1 LEPGRPGVL
10 KTDIQKIHHAMS
22 DETVPATIEM
32 NAAMLRYLNTTRKWS
47 KFFAV
52 LGFIMLGLMVLL
64 GFSIGIIMNM
74 IPQATPMPTTFPTM
88 LFGMIYLIFSVI
100 YFFPLLF
107 LYRFASAAKRGIKAS
122 NGVDIENAFR
132 HLRDHF
138 SYMGVLTIVML
149 SMYII
154 MIVVVVIAVIFIGVN
169 LPAAAGLA

>member
-1 LEPGRPGVL
+1 
-10 KTDIQKIHHAMS
+10 MS
-22 DETVPATIEM
+22 DETVPSTIEM
-32 NAAMLRYLNTTRKWS
+32 NAAMLKHLDTTRKWS

-64 GFSIGIIMNM
+64 GFSFGIIMNM
-74 IPQATPMPTTFPTM
+74 IPQSSPMPTTFPTV
-88 LFGMIYLIFSVI
+88 LFGLIYLIFSVI

-107 LYRFASAAKRGIKAS
+107 LYRFASAVKRGIRAGS
-122 NGVDIENAFR
+122 GVEMENAFR

-149 SMYII
+149 SMYIV
-154 MIVVVVIAVIFIGVN
+154 MIVVVVIAVILVGVN